1 MPTKEHRK
9 DPETTKIFGRK
20 KENNTVI
27 QNSFDEIILQQ
38 NKKLSVEGETHQNIN
53 YEVDEDQLYEID
65 KTRIDEKE

>member
-1 MPTKEHRK
+1 MPTEEHRK

-53 YEVDEDQLYEID
+53 YEVDEAQLFEID
-65 KTRIDEKE
+65 